1 MQPSQKRHPTSRSR
15 ARSNIVRGSKR
26 REYYFDRNVSN
37 ALPSLFVGRYQ
48 RNAEFLDGLV
58 LSTRL
63 GEKRPYEACSSFVRT
78 TSTGQ

>member
-1 MQPSQKRHPTSRSR
+1 MHPSQQRHSTKRSLTGFT
-15 ARSNIVRGSKR
+15 NVRGSKR
-26 REYYFDRNVSN
+26 REYCFDRNVSN

-63 GEKRPYEACSSFVRT
+63 DEKRPYEACSFFGRT